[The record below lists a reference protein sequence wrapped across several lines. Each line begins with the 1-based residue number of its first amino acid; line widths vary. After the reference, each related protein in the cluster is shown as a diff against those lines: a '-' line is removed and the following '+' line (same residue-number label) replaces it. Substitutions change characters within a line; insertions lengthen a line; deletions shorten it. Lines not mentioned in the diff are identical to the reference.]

1 MSGEF
6 FNHGLQGE
14 LGFSGVDKTGHFLIQ
29 RDPDMIRFFVFS
41 LCICFSLN
49 GFGQLP
55 VVSSKPVD
63 ETKISI
69 LTDDPA
75 VIALGET
82 GPVSNFRLFL
92 KYDAPE
98 SIQLELAGHGIE
110 LPAGEGATVDV
121 TFEHILGKPATIHY
135 QRAGD
140 LKPLRIEVPDSVV
153 SDGTAA
159 FESKP
164 GAEFP
169 MEGAFTLMARFK
181 TSAPN
186 GTLAGRVP
194 EAGKWQPD
202 GKTLFLKG
210 GVLTYDIGWVGA
222 IRGGKNLADGKEH
235 IAVLTVDDAGNAEL
249 FVDGKSVAKKKEFT
263 SNDDPKHVF
272 KIGST
277 ATNFGG
283 DFKDGAIEQVMFW
296 KRGLEIKEVRSLGK
310 GDAVAVN
317 TPDFHWK
324 AADQKRIV
332 KKKRA
337 LAKFGVES
345 GFSTGIRLAQNNGA
359 VFHEAWIQPLE
370 KSDHAEIIANWNADS
385 FERGKTI
392 YTQLCVTCHGTAAQE
407 GSIPLSLK
415 FHDPKAEFKNGN
427 DPFQMWQTLTKGY
440 GLMTPMP
447 QYSTRQKYDVIHYIR
462 EEFLAKANPKQLSE
476 IDDVY
481 LAALPRGMSL
491 IEEKEEAKRPPQYEL
506 MDFGSVLFGTYQIEP
521 GPIDKNVNIAPKG
534 IAIRLDP
541 GPGGISK
548 GKAWAIYDHD
558 TMRLA
563 AFYTGNEFV
572 DWKGIDFDGSHG
584 THTSIVGERI
594 IVNPDK
600 PGWANPETGEWDAP
614 RVVGKD
620 GRKFGPVPR
629 EWARYKGIHFTE
641 WFPILE
647 YQIGGRKVFE
657 ALEAG
662 VEGNPS
668 DLRREMNLPE
678 IGFGKRLSD
687 GRKMLVRIIEV
698 GAGEEEAKF
707 TVAPTGTAKIE
718 VESVGQIVQ
727 EHDKHVIIVPASTE
741 PVCVNLYYFE
751 DGEISGSISKTYN
764 GVIGRRAEAVGQ
776 DVSPTPVKTKILR
789 GTEIGAFAVDI
800 LTVPDA
806 DLNPHQSWMRTS
818 GFDFYPDGKRAAVCT
833 WMGDVWIVEGVDQL
847 EGELTWKRICS
858 GLFQPLGLKI
868 VDGSIY
874 VTCRDQLAKLHDKN
888 GDETIDFIECVNNDH
903 QVTEHFHEFAMGLQ
917 TDADGNFYYAKSA
930 RHAKD
935 SLVPHHGTLLRISA
949 DGEKTDILAT
959 GFRAANGVCLNPDGT
974 FIVTDQEGHWNPK
987 NRINW
992 VNGDGPDEFFGNI
1005 YGYSPVTDTADSAM
1019 KNPLCWIT
1027 NQFDRSPSELLWVP
1041 ENAKWGSLNGQLLNL
1056 SYGYGKVHVVP
1067 HEEVNG
1073 QKQGGL
1079 CELPFDQFPTGVMRG
1094 RFHPKDGQL
1103 YSCGMFAWAGTQQ
1116 QAGGFYRIRKTKN
1129 PAFVP
1134 TKLNATKSGMTFEL
1148 SDEIDSAS
1156 VSPENFT
1163 VKAWDLKRTKNYG
1176 SKHFNERELEVSA
1189 AVLADDKKM
1198 VSLTIP
1204 KIQPTWGMSI
1214 QMNLKGPNGEVIER
1228 LIYNSVFELGE

>member
-1 MSGEF
+1 MM
-6 FNHGLQGE
+6 
-14 LGFSGVDKTGHFLIQ
+14 
-29 RDPDMIRFFVFS
+29 RFS
-41 LCICFSLN
+41 LFLLCVCFSLK
-49 GFGQLP
+49 GLGQLP
-55 VVSSKPVD
+55 TTPSIPVE
-63 ETKISI
+63 ETRISI
-69 LTDDPA
+69 LTDDLS
-75 VIALGET
+75 VIALGNS

-92 KYDAPE
+92 KYDAEKPF
-98 SIQLELAGHGIE
+98 QLKLAGHPLE
-110 LPAGEGATVDV
+110 LPAGENATADV
-121 TFEHILGKPATIHY
+121 TFEHISGKPATIHF

-140 LKPLRIEVPDSVV
+140 FERLRIEVPDSTV
-153 SDGTAA
+153 SEGTLA
-159 FESKP
+159 FEPKS
-164 GAEFP
+164 GADFP
-169 MEGAFTLMARFK
+169 MDGAFTLMARFK
-181 TSAPN
+181 TTAKD
-186 GTLAGRVP
+186 GTLAARAPKEGR
-194 EAGKWQPD
+194 WQPN
-202 GKTLFLKG
+202 GKTLFLRG
-210 GVLTYDIGWVGA
+210 GVLTYDIGWLGA

-235 IAVLTVDDAGNAEL
+235 IAVLAVDNDGNAQL
-249 FVDGKSVAKKKEFT
+249 FVDGKPVGEKKKFT
-263 SNDDPKHVF
+263 LKDDKKHVF

-277 ATNFGG
+277 ATNFAG
-283 DFKDGAIEQVMFW
+283 DFKDGSIEQVIFW
-296 KRGLEIKEVRSLGK
+296 KRGLDLGEVKSLGK

-317 TPDFHWK
+317 TPDFHWQ
-324 AADQKRIV
+324 AAGQKRAV
-332 KKKRA
+332 EKKRA
-337 LAKFGVES
+337 LANFGAEPS
-345 GFSTGIRLAQNNGA
+345 YSTGIALENADSVKFA
-359 VFHEAWIQPLE
+359 EAWIQQLE
-370 KSDHAEIIANWNADS
+370 KSDHGEIVESWNLES

-392 YTQLCVTCHGTAAQE
+392 YTQLCVTCHGKPGQE

-427 DPFQMWQTLTKGY
+427 DPFRIWQTLTKGY

-462 EEFLAKANPKQLSE
+462 EEFLAKENPKQYSR
-476 IDDVY
+476 IDDAY
-481 LAALPRGMSL
+481 LVTLPRGMSL
-491 IEEKEEAKRPPQYEL
+491 IEEKEAAKRPPQYEL
-506 MDFGSVLFGTYQIEP
+506 MDFGNVLFGTYQIEP
-521 GPIDKNVNIAPKG
+521 GPIDENVNIAQKG

-563 AFYTGNEFV
+563 AFYTGDEFV

-584 THTSIVGERI
+584 THTSIVGDLI
-594 IVNPDK
+594 TAYPDQ
-600 PGWANPETGEWDAP
+600 PGWADPADGDWDAE

-620 GRKFGPVPR
+620 GRMFGPIPR
-629 EWARYKGIHFTE
+629 NWAQYKGIHLTDEGPVLQYEVDFVKV
-641 WFPILE
+641 LE
-647 YQIGGRKVFE
+647 KVE
-657 ALEAG
+657 
-662 VEGNPS
+662 
-668 DLRREMNLPE
+668 LR
-678 IGFGKRLSD
+678 
-687 GRKMLVRIIEV
+687 
-698 GAGEEEAKF
+698 GED
-707 TVAPTGTAKIE
+707 TSP
-718 VESVGQIVQ
+718 
-727 EHDKHVIIVPASTE
+727 
-741 PVCVNLYYFE
+741 
-751 DGEISGSISKTYN
+751 N
-764 GVIGRRAEAVGQ
+764 GVSLQTIVEIDATDRPLVKAFPYQLLEKGLDFSFDRW
-776 DVSPTPVKTKILR
+776 DVNRSPFVRTIRWYFHPRNDFLNLKRTGNMTSKAPVLGPLIESFADNPPVPVKTKIIS
-789 GTEIGAFAVDI
+789 GTESGPFAVDI

-833 WMGDVWIVEGVDQL
+833 WMGDVWIVEGIDRL

-917 TDADGNFYYAKSA
+917 TDAAGNFYYAKSA

-935 SLVPHHGTLLRISA
+935 SLVPHHGTLLRVSA

-959 GFRAANGVCLNPDGT
+959 GFRAANGVCINPDGT

-1041 ENAKWGSLNGQLLNL
+1041 KGAGWGSLNGQLLNL
-1056 SYGYGKVHVVP
+1056 SYGYGKVYVVP

-1073 QKQGGL
+1073 RKQGGL

-1116 QAGGFYRIRKTKN
+1116 QAGGFYRIRKTEN
-1129 PAFVP
+1129 SAFVP

-1148 SDEIDSAS
+1148 SDEIESAS

-1189 AVLADDKKM
+1189 AVLADDKKT

-1228 LIYNSVFELGE
+1228 LIHNSVFELGE